1 MTKDQAEGRL
11 SDYLLLFGAGI
22 LWSTGGVL
30 IKWID
35 WHPLAIA
42 GMRSIISAVVLL
54 GLIRKPK
61 FNWSVPQVGGAIAFT
76 ATVLLFVTS
85 TKLTTAAN
93 AILLQYTAP
102 IYTALFAGGFLH
114 ERTEWYDWL
123 AVVVVFGGIM
133 LFFLDELSLRGTWG
147 SILAALSGVSW
158 AWVGLFL
165 RKQRHGSP
173 FESVLLG
180 HIIAGLI
187 GIPFMCKHVPASD
200 VWLGLVMLGVFQM
213 GLSYYMYARAIKR
226 VRALDAMLVLTIEP
240 VLNPML
246 VFLFIGE
253 VPGRMAL
260 VGGGIVLCVVTA
272 RSIMQLRRSG
282 GRTRTPGMRNCLDS
296 EFRE

>member
-1 MTKDQAEGRL
+1 MTKDVAQGRL
-11 SDYLLLFGAGI
+11 SDYLMLIGAGI

-30 IKWID
+30 IKWIE

-42 GMRSIISAVVLL
+42 GMRSLISAVVLL

-61 FNWSVPQVGGAIAFT
+61 FSWSISQVGGAIAFS
-76 ATVLLFVTS
+76 ATVMLFVTS

-93 AILLQYTAP
+93 AVLLQYTAP
-102 IYTALFAGGFLH
+102 IYTAVFAGAFLQ
-114 ERTEWYDWL
+114 ERTQWYDWL
-123 AVVVVFGGIM
+123 AVVVVFGGIV
-133 LFFLDELSLRGTWG
+133 LFFFDGLTFRGTWG

-165 RKQRHGSP
+165 RKQRRGSP

-180 HIIAGLI
+180 HIITGII
-187 GIPFMCKHVPASD
+187 GIPFMCKHPPTSD
-200 VWLGLVMLGVFQM
+200 VWPGMVLLGVFQM
-213 GLSYYMYARAIKR
+213 GLSYYIYARAIKR

-260 VGGGIVLCVVTA
+260 IGGGVVLFMITT

-282 GRTRTPGMRNCLDS
+282 R
-296 EFRE
+296 

>member
-1 MTKDQAEGRL
+1 MKIEVSGNRTKMKDHAEGRL
-11 SDYLLLFGAGI
+11 FDYLLLFGAGI

-42 GMRSIISAVVLL
+42 GMRSLISAVVLL
-54 GLIRKPK
+54 GLIRKPR
-61 FNWSVPQVGGAIAFT
+61 FNWSVPQVGGAIAFV
-76 ATVLLFVTS
+76 ATVVLFVTS

-102 IYTALFAGGFLH
+102 IYTAMFAGRFLH

-123 AVVVVFGGIM
+123 TVVVVFGGIL
-133 LFFLDELSLRGTWG
+133 LFFIDGLSLRGTWG
-147 SILAALSGVSW
+147 SVLAVLSGVSW

-180 HIIAGLI
+180 HLLAGVI
-187 GIPFMCKHVPASD
+187 GVPFMFRSTPTPEG
-200 VWLGLVMLGVFQM
+200 WLGLVLLGVFQM
-213 GLSYYMYARAIKR
+213 GLSYYMYALAIKR
-226 VRALDAMLVLTIEP
+226 MRALDSMLVLTIEP
-240 VLNPML
+240 VLNPVF

-260 VGGGIVLCVVTA
+260 VGGGIVLCAVTA
-272 RSIMQLRRSG
+272 RSIMRLRRA
-282 GRTRTPGMRNCLDS
+282 
-296 EFRE
+296 